1 MGSNCTLSVAVWPG
15 FKVAGNVT
23 PASEKLVPVNIA
35 ELMVT
40 GAVPVDVKVTDCVA
54 VEFTSTLPNGTLVTL
69 MLSVGT
75 AAFNCRAKPSETPPA
90 LAVRVAACAVA
101 TEDTVAVNEAL
112 VALAGTVT
120 VAGNVTAALLLARLT
135 LNPPLA
141 AAAFSVTVQ
150 ASVPDPVMDVLLQEN
165 AVSTGVPVPLRLIIA
180 VALAEELLAMV
191 N

>member
-1 MGSNCTLSVAVWPG
+1 
-15 FKVAGNVT
+15 
-23 PASEKLVPVNIA
+23 VN
-35 ELMVT
+35 
-40 GAVPVDVKVTDCVA
+40 K
-54 VEFTSTLPNGTLVTL
+54 
-69 MLSVGT
+69 
-75 AAFNCRAKPSETPPA
+75 
-90 LAVRVAACAVA
+90 
-101 TEDTVAVNEAL
+101 AL

-150 ASVPDPVMDVLLQEN
+150 ASVPDPVMDVLLQES

-180 VALAEELLAMV
+180 VGLVEELLAMV